1 MQDLWDSEF
10 LFFFRKKELYSL
22 QTGIVVNL
30 WKFRKVC
37 DKFYCE
43 TAKLIHRAASLL
55 NESNAKQLI
64 AFSLVDRLKLSS
76 VLSIFIPSNLL
87 FVCVESLFLTSEVNS
102 VKLGVSP
109 VACVPKYSSIKV
121 DHFNWNAA
129 PELTGVNL
137 KFTRLLINASC
148 ELLQWFCKWH
158 TVFSRHKCYRC
169 LTRLSVMRVGSP
181 MTPRCQVNLDA
192 FGYADLL
199 FAISNQPCLSTTLVL
214 NA

>member
-1 MQDLWDSEF
+1 MCD
-10 LFFFRKKELYSL
+10 RLY
-22 QTGIVVNL
+22 
-30 WKFRKVC
+30 W
-37 DKFYCE
+37 E
-43 TAKLIHRAASLL
+43 TAKLIQRAASLL

-64 AFSLVDRLKLSS
+64 AFSLVDRLKLSAI
-76 VLSIFIPSNLL
+76 LSIFVPSNLL

-109 VACVPKYSSIKV
+109 VACVPKYSSIKI

-169 LTRLSVMRVGSP
+169 LTRLSVMRVGSR

-192 FGYADLL
+192 FGYADLV